1 MRLRILVVDDDERCL
16 ESVESVL
23 ALDGHQIFTATRGL
37 EALYFARRLREDYQ
51 SLDLSILDFN
61 MPDLTGIQTF
71 ELLVAEHPALH
82 GIFISGEVSETLER
96 SIRLAGGRALMRKP
110 LDMGRLRHVV
120 GESVGSDGNEGRGG
134 IN

>member
-1 MRLRILVVDDDERCL
+1 LRLRILVVDDDERCL

-37 EALYFARRLREDYQ
+37 EALDFARRLREDYQ
-51 SLDLSILDFN
+51 RLDLSILDFN

-71 ELLVAEHPALH
+71 ELLVAEYPALH

-96 SIRLAGGRALMRKP
+96 SIRLAGGSALMRKP
-110 LDMGRLRHVV
+110 LDIGRLRHVV
-120 GESVGSDGNEGRGG
+120 GESVGSDGYEGRGG
-134 IN
+134 VN